1 MSTAYFYGGE
11 WHNPAKSSPSMD
23 FRSRIHRYGDG
34 FFESAIYF
42 NGAIRHVHHHVERI
56 KQSLTLL
63 KMPTLPV
70 SIDEIMQLITEKIND
85 EKWSSARIRLSFFR
99 EAEGFYM
106 PKHARTEYF
115 IELQQA
121 ETQGY
126 QLNETGLTLGNY
138 KELTKNENYLSLL
151 KTQSSLLYVMA
162 GIFAQEN
169 NWDEAVIFNEKGRIS
184 ECISSNIF
192 ALIGDFIVTP
202 PLSEYCVNGVMRK
215 VVIQA
220 AKTYGYEVQER
231 PISEIELNS
240 ASEIFLTN
248 ATKGIQWVMSYN
260 GKPLLNGTAKVLST
274 KID

>member
-99 EAEGFYM
+99 EERASTHLNMRVPNISLNYNKL
-106 PKHARTEYF
+106 KH
-115 IELQQA
+115 
-121 ETQGY
+121 
-126 QLNETGLTLGNY
+126 
-138 KELTKNENYLSLL
+138 K
-151 KTQSSLLYVMA
+151 
-162 GIFAQEN
+162 
-169 NWDEAVIFNEKGRIS
+169 D
-184 ECISSNIF
+184 
-192 ALIGDFIVTP
+192 
-202 PLSEYCVNGVMRK
+202 
-215 VVIQA
+215 
-220 AKTYGYEVQER
+220 
-231 PISEIELNS
+231 
-240 ASEIFLTN
+240 TN
-248 ATKGIQWVMSYN
+248 
-260 GKPLLNGTAKVLST
+260 
-274 KID
+274 